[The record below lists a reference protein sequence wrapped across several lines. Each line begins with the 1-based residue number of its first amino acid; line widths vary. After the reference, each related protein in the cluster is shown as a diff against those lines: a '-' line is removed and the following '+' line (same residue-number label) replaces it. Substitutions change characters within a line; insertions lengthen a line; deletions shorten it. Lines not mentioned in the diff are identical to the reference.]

1 MKIKEPLSAQ
11 NNKKCPD
18 KYLCLKQK
26 TREFREIDRI
36 RNNRKEEMYK
46 RGSRRM
52 KKKKKNQSMKCQT
65 GACIRF
71 LEGSCV
77 LQLLFSKL

>member
-1 MKIKEPLSAQ
+1 MKIKETLSAQ
-11 NNKKCPD
+11 NNKKCPE

-46 RGSRRM
+46 RGGRRM
-52 KKKKKNQSMKCQT
+52 KKKKKNQSMKCQNW
-65 GACIRF
+65 CMH
-71 LEGSCV
+71 
-77 LQLLFSKL
+77 